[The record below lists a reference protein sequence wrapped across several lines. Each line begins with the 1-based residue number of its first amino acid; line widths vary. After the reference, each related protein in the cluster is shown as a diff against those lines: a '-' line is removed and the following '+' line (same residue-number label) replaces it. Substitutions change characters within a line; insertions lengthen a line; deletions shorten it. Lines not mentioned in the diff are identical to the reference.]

1 MSCAAVAVARAAKAR
16 GGTPLCLTRREGA
29 RFAAPSSS
37 RGGILGVARGVLPP
51 IDLSDTPTVEEIVVG
66 CDSVVH
72 LPAVR
77 TKAVVAR
84 PWEAGATGAPAAS
97 RWAPE
102 RLPTVVG
109 LEEATSLE
117 DGLSALIGW
126 YRAGSG

>member
-1 MSCAAVAVARAAKAR
+1 VA
-16 GGTPLCLTRREGA
+16 
-29 RFAAPSSS
+29 
-37 RGGILGVARGVLPP
+37 
-51 IDLSDTPTVEEIVVG
+51 G

-84 PWEAGATGAPAAS
+84 PREAGATGAPATS

-102 RLPTVVG
+102 RLPNVLG